1 MTLESSRRNTLA
13 AHAAR
18 RDGYLRSREEEK
30 ERRKRNAL
38 RKIAPGFEP
47 HGGPLVP
54 VRGTNARGSGEV
66 ETAILPSR
74 DIMDDLVDKLAA
86 LEGDVSGTSSSRS

>member
-13 AHAAR
+13 SHAAL
-18 RDGYLRSREEEK
+18 RDAYLQSREEEK
-30 ERRKRNAL
+30 EDRKRNVL

-54 VRGTNARGSGEV
+54 SVRGTTVQNV
-66 ETAILPSR
+66 KTATSPTR
-74 DIMDDLVDKLAA
+74 DVMDDLVDKLAA
-86 LEGDVSGTSSSRS
+86 LEEMSSGTLSSPHQ

>member
-1 MTLESSRRNTLA
+1 MESSRRNTLA

-18 RDGYLRSREEEK
+18 RDAYLKSREEEK
-30 ERRKRNAL
+30 ERRERNAL

-54 VRGTNARGSGEV
+54 VRGAKQNLGGNREV
-66 ETAILPSR
+66 EVGVPPR
-74 DIMDDLVDKLAA
+74 DVMDDLVDQLAA
-86 LEGDVSGTSSSRS
+86 LENK